1 MKSISTVAL
10 VIYAGIITFAL
21 AWLLLVPNHHQTFE
35 TIDVH
40 RINVRE
46 NDGTIRLVLS
56 SRDQFPGWIGH
67 NKEHPHPG
75 RADAAGLVFY
85 NDEGTENGG
94 LIIGGKKVDGKV
106 VNFGHLSFDQYDQDQ
121 VVKLEQTEEDGQR
134 ISGLSIDDRPNAPLN
149 FEAIDQLSKLPP
161 AQRDAAL
168 QELKDSGVFG
178 YRRGFFGKNADQNT
192 VLDLHD
198 RQGRV
203 RLRLQVTAGGDAAID
218 FLNAEG
224 RVVKRERPPSTKL
237 ESSSG
242 HSDAP

>member
-1 MKSISTVAL
+1 MKSISTVVLA
-10 VIYAGIITFAL
+10 IYAGILTFVL

-46 NDGTIRLVLS
+46 SDGTIRLVLS
-56 SRDQFPGWIGH
+56 SRDRFPGVIGH
-67 NKEHPHPG
+67 NKEYPHPD
-75 RADAAGLVFY
+75 RTDAAGLIFY

-94 LIIGGKKVDGKV
+94 LIIGGKRIGDKV

-121 VVKLEQTEEDGQR
+121 VVTLEQTEQDGQR
-134 ISGLSIDDRPNAPLN
+134 TSGLKITDQPNAPFN
-149 FEAIDQLSKLPP
+149 FESLNQLDKLPP

-168 QELKDSGVFG
+168 QRLKDSGLLSHT
-178 YRRGFFGKNADQNT
+178 RGFFGKNEDQDT
-192 VLDLHD
+192 VLDLKD

-203 RLRLQVTAGGDAAID
+203 RLRLRVTADGEAAID

-224 RVVKRERPPSTKL
+224 RVVKRERPPSTK
-237 ESSSG
+237 
-242 HSDAP
+242 P